1 MSLYTE
7 SPWSRDLVTESR
19 VEIIFS
25 TCVHLFFHINFTSR
39 MVLYCRLKT
48 RNWRREKVGSSE
60 LPADA
65 ITAPL
70 CKVCVFVSVCVHAE
84 STRVGGLG

>member
-1 MSLYTE
+1 M
-7 SPWSRDLVTESR
+7 SR
-19 VEIIFS
+19 VETIFS
-25 TCVHLFFHINFTSR
+25 TCVDLFFHINFTSR
-39 MVLYCRLKT
+39 MISYCRLKT

-70 CKVCVFVSVCVHAE
+70 CKVCVRVCVCECVDAD
-84 STRVGGLG
+84 STRVGGLV